1 MAAINF
7 PDSPSVNDTYT
18 VGDKTWRWDGNY
30 WRILALPS
38 DIDSLIKDAD
48 NDTKVQVEE
57 SADEDIIRFDIAGT
71 EKMTLDGFGLDVVDD
86 LDVHGNITVDGQTN
100 IGGHVIPDTDVT
112 YDLGSATYRFRDLYL
127 SGTSINLG
135 GVTLSSDG
143 TTVTIPDLAVTA
155 DIEAAT
161 VSASTSMTINSV
173 TMTSDGTTVTIPN
186 LAVTA
191 GIPAGSIADG
201 AITAA
206 KLSADLSANVSSQAG
221 PGYTLDYTDLSDFI
235 QFTSS
240 SAVTVT
246 VPPASTEGW
255 VAGNTVTLAQMG
267 AGQVTVQGD
276 TGVTI
281 RTSTFAKTRTLYSV
295 VSLTYLGSETW
306 MMSGDMA
313 AF

>member
-18 VGDKTWRWDGNY
+18 VGDKTWRWDGTY

-38 DIDSLIKDAD
+38 SINTIIKDAD

-57 SADEDIIRFDIAGT
+57 SADEDIIRFDVAGT
-71 EKMTLDGFGLDVVDD
+71 EKMTLDALGLDVVDD

-127 SGTSINLG
+127 SGSSIDLG
-135 GVTLSSDG
+135 GVTIS
-143 TTVTIPDLAVTA
+143 
-155 DIEAAT
+155 
-161 VSASTSMTINSV
+161 
-173 TMTSDGTTVTIPN
+173 SDGTTVTIPN

-206 KLSADLSANVSSQAG
+206 KLSADLFTNVSTQAG
-221 PGYTLDYTDLSDFI
+221 TTYTLEYADLSDFI

-255 VAGNTVTLAQMG
+255 AVGDTITLAQMG
-267 AGQVTVQGD
+267 AGQVTAQGD

-281 RTSTFAKTRTLYSV
+281 LTSTFARTRTLYSV
-295 VSLTYLGSETW
+295 VSLTYLGSDTW

>member
-173 TMTSDGTTVTIPN
+173 TMTSDGTTVTIPA

-191 GIPAGSIADG
+191 GIDADTLGGS
-201 AITAA
+201 
-206 KLSADLSANVSSQAG
+206 SS
-221 PGYTLDYTDLSDFI
+221 SDFVSVTNGSVTTAS
-235 QFTSS
+235 TSS
-240 SAVTVT
+240 NVVRNITL
-246 VPPASTEGW
+246 STSLPTG
-255 VAGNTVTLAQMG
+255 GSD
-267 AGQVTVQGD
+267 GD
-276 TGVTI
+276 VWMT
-281 RTSTFAKTRTLYSV
+281 YS
-295 VSLTYLGSETW
+295 
-306 MMSGDMA
+306 
-313 AF
+313 

>member
-18 VGDKTWRWDGNY
+18 VGDKTWRWDGSY

-38 DIDSLIKDAD
+38 SINTLIKDAD

-57 SADEDIIRFDIAGT
+57 SADEDIIRFDVAGV
-71 EKMTLDGFGLDVVDD
+71 EKMTLDALGLDVVDD

-100 IGGHVIPDTDVT
+100 IGGHVIPDTNVV
-112 YDLGSATYRFRDLYL
+112 YDLGSGTNRFRDLYL
-127 SGTSINLG
+127 SGTSIDLG
-135 GVTLSSDG
+135 GVSITSDG
-143 TTVTIPDLAVTA
+143 TTVTIPDLVVT
-155 DIEAAT
+155 
-161 VSASTSMTINSV
+161 SGLS
-173 TMTSDGTTVTIPN
+173 
-186 LAVTA
+186 
-191 GIPAGSIADG
+191 AGSIADG

-206 KLSADLSANVSSQAG
+206 KLSADLFTNVSTQAG
-221 PGYTLDYTDLSDFI
+221 TTYTLEYADLSDFI
-235 QFTSS
+235 QFTNS

-255 VAGNTVTLAQMG
+255 AVGDTITLAQMG
-267 AGQVTVQGD
+267 AGQVTAQGD

-281 RTSTFAKTRTLYSV
+281 LTSTFARTRTLYSV

-306 MMSGDMA
+306 IMSGDMV

>member
-7 PDSPSVNDTYT
+7 PDSPSLNDTYT
-18 VGDKTWRWDGNY
+18 VGDKTWLWDGSY
-30 WRILALPS
+30 WRILSLPS
-38 DIDSLIKDAD
+38 SINTIIKDTD

-57 SADEDIIRFDIAGT
+57 GSDDDTIRFDTAGT
-71 EKMTLDGFGLDVVDD
+71 ERMT
-86 LDVHGNITVDGQTN
+86 ITSA
-100 IGGHVIPDTDVT
+100 GHLIPSANVT
-112 YDLGSATYRFRDLYL
+112 YDLGSATNRFRDLYL
-127 SGTSINLG
+127 SGTTIDLG
-135 GVTLSSDG
+135 GVTISSDG
-143 TTVTIPDLAVTA
+143 TTVTIPDLAVTT